1 MIADG
6 RLYWMRDAYTATGNY
21 PYSTPVTGGINY
33 IRNSVKIIIDAY
45 NGDTT
50 FYLAEPDD
58 PIAVTLGKIFPGWLQ
73 PLDAMPESLRD
84 HIRYPEGIFSLQTAI
99 YSTFHMSNPAVFY
112 NREDQWEVPVIDN
125 EQMEPYYTIMRL
137 PGEER
142 AEFIQMLPFTP
153 RGKNNLAAWMVARSD
168 GENYGRMFVFQFPK
182 QKLIFGPSQIV
193 ARINQD
199 QVISPQI
206 TLWNQQGSEVIQG
219 TLLVIPIEEALLYV
233 RPMYLRASG
242 GRIPQLTRV
251 IVAYQNQIVMEETLD
266 RALERLFSDAPPG
279 LGPPTTNLL
288 LTDAAQGVDPVAG
301 GDLSALAAAA
311 AASSL
316 ATQARDRYTSACRR
330 SVKATGRST
339 AKKSSASVRSSRSC
353 RTTRTEERYEMTG
366 LRGQARVGAMAAAAL
381 AVAALTVAA
390 CGPSEPE
397 VVEPTPGL
405 LAFTGA
411 KLITGEGGAIDNGTM
426 VVRDGMI
433 EAVGAADAVE
443 IPADAATIDL
453 TGRVVTPGLIN
464 AHGHVN
470 NVRGLEADPSFYTEE
485 HIEHQLGLYARYG
498 ITTVAS
504 LGGGG
509 PAGVA
514 VRNREDAGLTHARLR
529 LSVR

>member
-1 MIADG
+1 
-6 RLYWMRDAYTATGNY
+6 
-21 PYSTPVTGGINY
+21 
-33 IRNSVKIIIDAY
+33 
-45 NGDTT
+45 
-50 FYLAEPDD
+50 
-58 PIAVTLGKIFPGWLQ
+58 
-73 PLDAMPESLRD
+73 
-84 HIRYPEGIFSLQTAI
+84 
-99 YSTFHMSNPAVFY
+99 
-112 NREDQWEVPVIDN
+112 
-125 EQMEPYYTIMRL
+125 
-137 PGEER
+137 
-142 AEFIQMLPFTP
+142 
-153 RGKNNLAAWMVARSD
+153 
-168 GENYGRMFVFQFPK
+168 
-182 QKLIFGPSQIV
+182 
-193 ARINQD
+193 
-199 QVISPQI
+199 
-206 TLWNQQGSEVIQG
+206 
-219 TLLVIPIEEALLYV
+219 
-233 RPMYLRASG
+233 
-242 GRIPQLTRV
+242 
-251 IVAYQNQIVMEETLD
+251 
-266 RALERLFSDAPPG
+266 
-279 LGPPTTNLL
+279 
-288 LTDAAQGVDPVAG
+288 
-301 GDLSALAAAA
+301 
-311 AASSL
+311 
-316 ATQARDRYTSACRR
+316 
-330 SVKATGRST
+330 
-339 AKKSSASVRSSRSC
+339 
-353 RTTRTEERYEMTG
+353 MTG

-514 VRNREDAGLTHARLR
+514 VRNREDAGPTHARLR
-529 LSVR
+529 LSGPVIVGDDPEAVAARVNEVADMGVDFIKLRVDDNLGNSQKMMPDVYKAVIDAAHARGLKLTSHLYYLEDAKGLLQAGSDFLGHSVRDVDVDDELIALLQETGVCYCPTLMREVSTYVYEERPDWFDDAFFLRDADPAVMAALQEPERMERVRNSASAQTYKAQLPTAMQNLKALHDAGVPIAMGTDTGPAGRFQGYFEHGELELMVEAGMTPMETIVASTSAAADCLGIEGVGRLAPGNHGDFVVYAADPSVDITNSKTIESVWIAGNEVPGSSGN

>member
-1 MIADG
+1 
-6 RLYWMRDAYTATGNY
+6 
-21 PYSTPVTGGINY
+21 
-33 IRNSVKIIIDAY
+33 
-45 NGDTT
+45 
-50 FYLAEPDD
+50 
-58 PIAVTLGKIFPGWLQ
+58 
-73 PLDAMPESLRD
+73 
-84 HIRYPEGIFSLQTAI
+84 
-99 YSTFHMSNPAVFY
+99 
-112 NREDQWEVPVIDN
+112 
-125 EQMEPYYTIMRL
+125 
-137 PGEER
+137 
-142 AEFIQMLPFTP
+142 
-153 RGKNNLAAWMVARSD
+153 
-168 GENYGRMFVFQFPK
+168 
-182 QKLIFGPSQIV
+182 
-193 ARINQD
+193 
-199 QVISPQI
+199 
-206 TLWNQQGSEVIQG
+206 
-219 TLLVIPIEEALLYV
+219 
-233 RPMYLRASG
+233 
-242 GRIPQLTRV
+242 
-251 IVAYQNQIVMEETLD
+251 
-266 RALERLFSDAPPG
+266 
-279 LGPPTTNLL
+279 
-288 LTDAAQGVDPVAG
+288 
-301 GDLSALAAAA
+301 
-311 AASSL
+311 
-316 ATQARDRYTSACRR
+316 
-330 SVKATGRST
+330 
-339 AKKSSASVRSSRSC
+339 
-353 RTTRTEERYEMTG
+353 MTG

-529 LSVR
+529 LSGPVIVGDDPEAVAARVNEVADMGVDFIKLRVDDNLGNSQKMMPDVYKAVIDAAHARGLKLTSHLYYLEDAKGLLQAGSDFLGHSVRDVDVDDELIALLQETGVCYCPTLMREVSTYVYEERPDWFDDAFFLRDADPAVMAALQEPERMERVRNSSSAQTYKAQLPTAMQNLKALHDAGVPIAMGTDTGPAGRFQGYFEHGELELMVEAGMTPMETIVASTSAAADCLGIEGVGRLAPGNHGDFVVYAADPSVDITNSKTIESVWIAGNEVPGSSGN